1 MAVFI
6 AAAIVGKNLA
16 LQFGSGTNSDLWAF
30 MAGMA
35 VLAGLVL
42 SSFGY
47 NKKVEKTQKYKPV
60 IVEILSWPK
69 PARRSHYASD
79 QNPDE
84 AKRLARTI
92 LSDILLY
99 NQAKVKEGIE
109 KDSLFDVLTEE
120 LAEGKKYYESMVDE
134 EIRSSTNFFNEA
146 VVDVLLKQGGKIKS
160 EIW

>member
-1 MAVFI
+1 MRLI
-6 AAAIVGKNLA
+6 
-16 LQFGSGTNSDLWAF
+16 TNP
-30 MAGMA
+30 
-35 VLAGLVL
+35 
-42 SSFGY
+42 
-47 NKKVEKTQKYKPV
+47 E
-60 IVEILSWPK
+60 
-69 PARRSHYASD
+69 
-79 QNPDE
+79 E

-109 KDSLFDVLTEE
+109 KDSLFEVLTEE

-134 EIRSSTNFFNEA
+134 SVRQSNNFFNEA

>member
-1 MAVFI
+1 MRLI
-6 AAAIVGKNLA
+6 
-16 LQFGSGTNSDLWAF
+16 
-30 MAGMA
+30 
-35 VLAGLVL
+35 
-42 SSFGY
+42 
-47 NKKVEKTQKYKPV
+47 KT
-60 IVEILSWPK
+60 S
-69 PARRSHYASD
+69 
-79 QNPDE
+79 DE

-109 KDSLFDVLTEE
+109 KDSLFQVLTEE

-134 EIRSSTNFFNEA
+134 EVRQATNFFNEA